1 MPDMETR
8 EAAGEIR
15 AVSEA
20 DRTFELRVVSY
31 GTVDTYGS
39 VWEPGV
45 FADSLRTKL
54 PPACWGHDW
63 SRVIGS
69 VVEHDD
75 RADGQ
80 YGLVKMADT
89 DDVPDARMAYSLIKD
104 EHIKETSFGFKREE
118 WRDAKR
124 SEDYAPELA
133 GEKERMS
140 RARLDEVSPVLVG
153 SVPGARILAV
163 RDQAGKVSRMEA
175 GRLVTAVATGQVTLK
190 DALIALDAPDNL
202 RVDPPLVVPTV
213 QDVDGIVVTET
224 DENGEERE
232 VELSEVDVGIAFM
245 LMGHDEFRL
254 DGDRV
259 ATGNVTNPK
268 GTAQLKEYWA
278 HGKGA
283 AKVRW
288 GTPGDHTRC
297 VRLLSKYL
305 PPNQVHGFCTNVQQL
320 AIGHAGNPTAFEKG
334 K

>member
-1 MPDMETR
+1 MPELATRMETR
-8 EAAGEIR
+8 DAAGEVS
-15 AVSEA
+15 AVSAA
-20 DRTFELRVVSY
+20 DRTFELRIATY
-31 GTVDTYGS
+31 GTVDTYGT

-45 FADSLRTKL
+45 FEDSLRTKL

-69 VVEHDD
+69 IREHDE
-75 RADGQ
+75 REDGP
-80 YGLVKMADT
+80 YGLVQMADV
-89 DDVPDARMAYSLIKD
+89 DEVPDARMAYSLIKD
-104 EHIKETSFGFKREE
+104 KHITETSFGFKREE
-118 WRDAKR
+118 WLDAQR
-124 SEDYAPELA
+124 SDGYAPTLA
-133 GEKERMS
+133 GEKERMH

-175 GRLVTAVATGQVTLK
+175 SRLVTAVATGQVSLREALTALESP
-190 DALIALDAPDNL
+190 DALRI
-202 RVDPPLVVPTV
+202 DPPEL
-213 QDVDGIVVTET
+213 E
-224 DENGEERE
+224 EEEERE
-232 VELSEVDVGIAFM
+232 EPPTDDDAEEIEIAEIDVRWAFELMEY
-245 LMGHDEFRL
+245 DEMRVA
-254 DGDRV
+254 GV

-283 AKVRW
+283 LKVRW

-305 PPNQVHGFCTNVQQL
+305 PPNQVHGFCTNVQKL
-320 AIGHAGNPTAFEKG
+320 AIGHAGNPTAAEKG